1 MLGAAEVLDDA
12 EVLEDAEG
20 VGDVAD
26 AVTGIEDGLGL
37 ASVAAGRSAIVTVD
51 EPAIAATARATT
63 PAVAMIGKS
72 ATRLPSGRSS
82 RQLGQKPETGVVT

>member
-1 MLGAAEVLDDA
+1 MLGDAEALGAADVLDDA
-12 EVLEDAEG
+12 EG
-20 VGDVAD
+20 VGEVGD
-26 AVTGIEDGLGL
+26 AVTGIEDRLGL
-37 ASVAAGRSAIVTVD
+37 ASVAAGRSAIVPVD
-51 EPAIAATARATT
+51 EPAIAATARATS